1 VAGALPR
8 CPSGLPLKRQ
18 CLTALACTLRRM
30 NSAEEIRLIE
40 VLITHNEPVSCADL
54 ACALGMTRAGVQ
66 ELAIKLQTLGYAVV
80 DDNTD
85 TVAASPAAD
94 AAALAFQ
101 NPSVE

>member
-1 VAGALPR
+1 
-8 CPSGLPLKRQ
+8 
-18 CLTALACTLRRM
+18 M
-30 NSAEEIRLIE
+30 NSAEEMRLIE
-40 VLITHNEPVSCADL
+40 VLITHNERVSCADL

-94 AAALAFQ
+94 AAAVAFQ